1 MVDFILPQPRQPREL
16 VCRVHANGVKV
27 VGDGTALEVLGRRH
41 AMRGAVEAGQE
52 SADGIQGRASAHGRG
67 RSGRHRR
74 DGEHRGLELDGSDV
88 ERLLLPLGKLLSPP
102 TVPGSTAPLTLVN
115 ASFSYDTLA
124 MGCQSYTAE
133 LPMELPW
140 PWLDLSARDLL
151 LVRGGVPSRAAAFC
165 RCSPSLRVAWW
176 LRSRWLRSR

>member
-1 MVDFILPQPRQPREL
+1 MALRSRCSGGVMPCAARSRLGKNPPTAYRGVRARTGVD
-16 VCRVHANGVKV
+16 GVAGIDEMESIGGSGKV
-27 VGDGTALEVLGRRH
+27 
-41 AMRGAVEAGQE
+41 
-52 SADGIQGRASAHGRG
+52 
-67 RSGRHRR
+67 
-74 DGEHRGLELDGSDV
+74 LDGSDV